1 VLDSAGSYDGKLFR
15 IDLPDEFIAAHRDEI
30 NVGVTVCIPGG
41 VAKTNP
47 NRIVVSSSSSNGDAV
62 IVHTRGSMGPKKQ
75 RLLAQTTGTS
85 YALAIRVKS
94 SKYSEEPGP
103 DLVDLQGR
111 IFGLGARRESVNIA
125 TQFELCS
132 KGKFRIQPTTTG
144 QVSEMKDDSSQSCPI
159 FPYD

>member
-1 VLDSAGSYDGKLFR
+1 VLDSAGSYDGRIFR
-15 IDLPDEFIAAHRDEI
+15 IDLPDEFIATHRDEI
-30 NVGVTVCIPGG
+30 NIGVTVCIPGG
-41 VAKTNP
+41 VAETNP
-47 NRIVVSSSSSNGDAV
+47 NRIVVSSSSSNGDDAV
-62 IVHTRGSMGPKKQ
+62 IVLARSSMAPKRQ

-85 YALAIRVKS
+85 YALAVRVKS

-144 QVSEMKDDSSQSCPI
+144 QVSEMK
-159 FPYD
+159 